1 MKKAVLP
8 TALALS
14 ALLAITSCSSGS
26 GSGGAAADG
35 GDRLAEL
42 AVTTD
47 AATGDLDS
55 ASWNLPFGEPASL
68 DPILAFNYPENTVVA
83 NICEGL
89 MMIQPDFT
97 VTPNLAESFETDD
110 GQTYVYQLR
119 EGVTFWDGSPMT
131 AQDVA
136 YSLNRHLDPAE
147 GSYWASDAVSGNV
160 ASIEATSESEVTIT
174 LKNPDWTYN
183 SYMATPMGV
192 VVSEEHRKAAGES
205 YGTPQG
211 GVMCTGPFSVEEWQ
225 SGQSITLAKNEN
237 YWNTERTPKVDSLE
251 IQFIVDPAA
260 ITNALVSG
268 AIDGSYDVPLSAVSQ
283 LEAAGNGEL
292 ILGKSL
298 QMLAIIATGDGPLA
312 DPAVRKALWTATD
325 QDALAATVYE
335 GTARPSVSLIPD
347 GGWSF
352 ADDVFSSARAELPG
366 AGADVEKAKEIL
378 ADATADLS
386 EPITIVYPTER
397 SFYADMISEL
407 SRAGKEIG
415 LDVQPEGVPSAQFG
429 AFFSD
434 PEARAGHGAFVTT
447 NYMDVPDPLV
457 FLRTIVQDGG
467 SQNFSGYSN
476 PEIEELITK
485 AEATASET
493 ERAELT
499 AEIEALAMED
509 MPWLPILDP
518 SVRLFMSDR
527 VTGVPA
533 SFAYLYYPWAADLG
547 AAG

>member
-1 MKKAVLP
+1 MKKALL
-8 TALALS
+8 TTSLALS
-14 ALLAITSCSSGS
+14 MTLAITSCSSGS
-26 GSGGAAADG
+26 GNGDAAADG
-35 GDRLAEL
+35 KDRLAEL
-42 AVTTD
+42 AVTTE
-47 AATGDLDS
+47 AASGELES
-55 ASWNLPFGEPASL
+55 ATWNLPFGEPASL

-89 MMIQPDFT
+89 MMIEPDFS
-97 VTPNLAESFETDD
+97 VTPNLAESFDTQD
-110 GQTYVYQLR
+110 GQTYVYKLR
-119 EGVTFWDGSPMT
+119 EDVTFWDGSPMT

-136 YSLNRHLDPAE
+136 YSLNRHLDPEE

-160 ASIEATSESEVTIT
+160 ESIEVTSDTEVTVT
-174 LKNPDWTYN
+174 LKAPDWTFN

-225 SGQSITLAKNEN
+225 SGQSITLAKNEA
-237 YWNTERTPKVDSLE
+237 YWNTDRTPKINSLE

-292 ILGKSL
+292 ILGKSM
-298 QMLAIIATGDGPLA
+298 QMLAIIATGDGPLG

-325 QDALAATVYE
+325 QQALSGTVFE
-335 GTARPSVSLIPD
+335 NTARPAVSLIPD

-366 AGADVEKAKEIL
+366 AEADIEKAKEIL

-386 EPITIVYPTER
+386 ETITIVYPTER
-397 SFYADMISEL
+397 SYYADMISEFT
-407 SRAGKEIG
+407 RAGKEIG
-415 LDVQPEGVPSAQFG
+415 LDVQPQGVPSAQFG

-457 FLRTIVQDGG
+457 FLRTIVQEGG

-476 PEIEELITK
+476 PEIEELLAK
-485 AEATASET
+485 AEAASDET

-499 AEIEALAMED
+499 AEIEALAMAD
-509 MPWLPILDP
+509 MPWLPVVDP
-518 SVRLFMSDR
+518 AVRLFMSDR

>member
-1 MKKAVLP
+1 MKKALV
-8 TALALS
+8 TTSLALS
-14 ALLAITSCSSGS
+14 MTLAVASCSSGS
-26 GSGGAAADG
+26 GNGDAAADG
-35 GDRLAEL
+35 KDRLAEL
-42 AVTTD
+42 AVTTE
-47 AATGDLDS
+47 AASGELES
-55 ASWNLPFGEPASL
+55 ATWNLPFGEPASL

-89 MMIQPDFT
+89 MMIEPDFS
-97 VTPNLAESFETDD
+97 VTPNLAESFDTQD

-119 EGVTFWDGSPMT
+119 QGVTFWDGSPMT

-160 ASIEATSESEVTIT
+160 ESIEATSDTEVTVT
-174 LKNPDWTYN
+174 LKAPDWTFN

-192 VVSEEHRKAAGES
+192 VVSEEHRKATGEA

-211 GVMCTGPFSVEEWQ
+211 GVMCTGPFSVDEWQ
-225 SGQSITLAKNEN
+225 SGQSITLAKNEA
-237 YWNTERTPKVDSLE
+237 YWNTDRTPKVNSLE

-292 ILGKSL
+292 ILGKSM
-298 QMLAIIATGDGPLA
+298 QMLAIIATGDGPLG
-312 DPAVRKALWTATD
+312 DPAVRRALWTATD
-325 QDALAATVYE
+325 QQALSGTVFE
-335 GTARPSVSLIPD
+335 NTARPAVSLIPD

-366 AGADVEKAKEIL
+366 AEADIEKAKEIL

-386 EPITIVYPTER
+386 ETITIVYPTER
-397 SFYADMISEL
+397 SYYADMISEFT
-407 SRAGKEIG
+407 RAGKEIG
-415 LDVQPEGVPSAQFG
+415 LDVQPQGVPSAQFG

-457 FLRTIVQDGG
+457 FLRTIVQEGG

-476 PEIEELITK
+476 PEIEELLAK
-485 AEATASET
+485 AEAASDET

-499 AEIEALAMED
+499 TEIEALAMAD
-509 MPWLPILDP
+509 MPWLPVVDP
-518 SVRLFMSDR
+518 AVRLFMSDR

>member
-1 MKKAVLP
+1 MKKALV
-8 TALALS
+8 TTSLALS
-14 ALLAITSCSSGS
+14 MTLAVASCSSGS
-26 GSGGAAADG
+26 GNGDAAADG
-35 GDRLAEL
+35 KDRLAEL
-42 AVTTD
+42 AVTTE
-47 AATGDLDS
+47 AASGELES
-55 ASWNLPFGEPASL
+55 ATWNLPFGEPASL

-89 MMIQPDFT
+89 MMIEPDFS
-97 VTPNLAESFETDD
+97 VTPNLAESFDTQD

-119 EGVTFWDGSPMT
+119 QGVTFWDGSPMT

-160 ASIEATSESEVTIT
+160 ESIEATSDTEVTVT
-174 LKNPDWTYN
+174 LKAPDWTFN

-192 VVSEEHRKAAGES
+192 VVSEEHRKATGEA

-211 GVMCTGPFSVEEWQ
+211 GVMCTGPFSVDEWQ
-225 SGQSITLAKNEN
+225 SGQSITLAKNEA
-237 YWNTERTPKVDSLE
+237 YWNTDRTPKANSLE

-292 ILGKSL
+292 ILGKSM
-298 QMLAIIATGDGPLA
+298 QMLAIIATGDGPLG
-312 DPAVRKALWTATD
+312 DPAVRRALWTATD
-325 QDALAATVYE
+325 QQALSGTVFE
-335 GTARPSVSLIPD
+335 NTARPAVSLIPD

-366 AGADVEKAKEIL
+366 AEADIEKAKEIL

-386 EPITIVYPTER
+386 ETITIVYPTER
-397 SFYADMISEL
+397 SYYADMISEFT
-407 SRAGKEIG
+407 RAGKEIG
-415 LDVQPEGVPSAQFG
+415 LDVQPQGVPSAQFG

-457 FLRTIVQDGG
+457 FLRTIVQEGG

-476 PEIEELITK
+476 PEIEELLAK
-485 AEATASET
+485 AEAASDET

-499 AEIEALAMED
+499 TEIEALAMAD
-509 MPWLPILDP
+509 MPWLPVVDP
-518 SVRLFMSDR
+518 AVRLFMSDR